1 MSQTEL
7 YYRTQ
12 LRDKITV
19 LPNQCDALIDDHI
32 LHNLKL
38 KVEKKVGDNG
48 MVLYVTRVLNY
59 NNGIIDGVNLMS
71 STVYTIYY
79 ECFFCSPIE
88 GMEII
93 CVIENSMKGILIAR
107 NGPIYAGIEIGPSK
121 IDTQKFEI
129 NNGKIY
135 YKKNNTQV
143 DKGTFVKLEIINRKL
158 NSRESN
164 ISTVCKLLD
173 LATKSEIQMYE
184 QDQKMILGIDVNDDA
199 EEMI

>member
-1 MSQTEL
+1 MSQHEL

-19 LPNQCDALIDDHI
+19 LPNQCDAGIDDHI
-32 LHNLKL
+32 LQNLKL

-48 MVLYVTRVLNY
+48 MVLYVTRIINY
-59 NNGIIDGVNLMS
+59 YDGVIDGVNLMS

-93 CVIENSMKGILIAR
+93 CVIENSMKGLLIAR

-135 YKKNNTQV
+135 HKKNNTLI
-143 DKGTFVKLEIINRKL
+143 DKGIYVKLEIINRKL
-158 NSRESN
+158 NSKESN

-173 LATKSEIQMYE
+173 IATKSEISMFD
-184 QDQKMILGIDVNDDA
+184 QDQKMIMGIDLNDDA